1 MIKDEKIIS
10 DAELDMVVGG
20 GVDRMLLIKRDNGTI
35 DAIPFLGSTRS
46 SEDEQKGLATL
57 GKYLRSNDA
66 HMIRATH
73 GKVGMTKKEANAYF
87 KLWKEAHPNMK
98 AEWL

>member
-1 MIKDEKIIS
+1 MIKDEKIIN

-35 DAIPFLGSTRS
+35 DAIPFLGSTKN

-66 HMIRATH
+66 YMIRATR
-73 GKVGMTKKEANAYF
+73 GRVGLTKKEANAF
-87 KLWKEAHPNMK
+87 LKQWKEAHPNIK